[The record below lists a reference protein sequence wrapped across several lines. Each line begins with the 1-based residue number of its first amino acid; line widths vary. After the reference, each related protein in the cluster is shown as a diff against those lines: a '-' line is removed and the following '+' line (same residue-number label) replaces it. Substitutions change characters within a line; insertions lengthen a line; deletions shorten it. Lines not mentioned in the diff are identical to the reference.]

1 MSGSAAKHCLCDRA
15 GHSANVCWPILVR
28 IACEAAVALQ
38 ADETHCLMNALVS
51 KRMAV
56 LLRLFMPQLD
66 NATVRTAVNHLAVG
80 MSGFKAGDPEK
91 PEEAASVLP
100 LVYIFITAVLPHCNA
115 AFASASSDQAGMAGC
130 GVAGT
135 EAVCDV
141 LMLAI
146 KTFESAVEVTLRCK
160 VQEASE
166 LFR

>member
-1 MSGSAAKHCLCDRA
+1 ML
-15 GHSANVCWPILVR
+15 IR
-28 IACEAAVALQ
+28 IALQ
-38 ADETHCLMNALVS
+38 ADEAHFLMNALVS

-56 LLRLFMPQLD
+56 LLRLSMPHLS

-80 MSGFKAGDPEK
+80 MGGFKAEDPDK
-91 PEEAASVLP
+91 PEEAALVLP
-100 LVYIFITAVLPHCNA
+100 LVYNFITAVLPHCNE
-115 AFASASSDQAGMAGC
+115 AFCSASSDQAGMAGC
-130 GVAGT
+130 VAVGI

-146 KTFESAVEVTLRCK
+146 KTFESAVEVTLRNE

>member
-1 MSGSAAKHCLCDRA
+1 MLGSAAVHSLCNRA
-15 GHSANVCWPILVR
+15 GHNADVSWPMLIR
-28 IACEAAVALQ
+28 IALQ
-38 ADETHCLMNALVS
+38 ADEAHFLMNALVS

-56 LLRLFMPQLD
+56 LLRLSMPHLS

-80 MSGFKAGDPEK
+80 MSGFKAEDPDK
-91 PEEAASVLP
+91 PEEAALVLP
-100 LVYIFITAVLPHCNA
+100 LVYNFITAVLPHCNE
-115 AFASASSDQAGMAGC
+115 AFCSASSDQAGMAGC
-130 GVAGT
+130 VAVGI

-146 KTFESAVEVTLRCK
+146 KTFESAVEVTLRNE